1 MRSSFFRAR
10 RRQCVP
16 GEPPLSLDES
26 VIPFRRVAIHGVG
39 LIGGSLG
46 MALKR
51 SDSRV
56 SIRGIGRDVARL
68 ERARQL
74 GAIDEYRTDLDGVSD
89 VDLVVLATPVEH
101 ILETLEIIGQY
112 LSEGTLV
119 TDVGSTKRK
128 IGRKAEDCLPA
139 TIEFIP
145 GHPIAGRERGGVEN
159 SLPDLFER
167 APYVLCPGSRERS
180 SSLGKLVQTVKA
192 IGAEP
197 AVISVEEH
205 DRILAWSS
213 HLPQVLS
220 TALASLSLEQE
231 THGYPLVRLSGN
243 GFRDVLRLAG
253 SPYSVWEG
261 ILESNADNIE
271 LALEEF
277 IQHLEQVRTGLKQ
290 KSLSADFGRAVEF
303 YGRLRQSKE
312 QSSGD

>member
-1 MRSSFFRAR
+1 MTN
-10 RRQCVP
+10 
-16 GEPPLSLDES
+16 D

-51 SDSRV
+51 CDARV
-56 SIRGIGRDVARL
+56 YIRGIGRDAARL

-74 GAIDEYRTDLDGVSD
+74 GAIDEYRTDLNGVSD
-89 VDLVVLATPVEH
+89 LDLVVLATPIDH
-101 ILETLEIIGQY
+101 ILETLEAIGQH

-139 TIEFIP
+139 AIEFIG

-159 SLPDLFER
+159 GAPDLFER

-180 SSLGKLVQTVKA
+180 RSLEKLVQTVKA

-213 HLPQVLS
+213 HLPQILS
-220 TALASLSLEQE
+220 TVLASLGLEQE
-231 THGYPLVRLSGN
+231 ACGYPLVRLSGT
-243 GFRDVLRLAG
+243 GFRDVLRLAA
-253 SPYSVWEG
+253 SPYSVWKA

-271 LALEEF
+271 HALEEF
-277 IQHLEQVRTGLKQ
+277 IRHLERVRTGLRQ
-290 KSLSADFGRAVEF
+290 ESLSSDFGRAVEF
-303 YGRLRQSKE
+303 YGRLRDLKKP
-312 QSSGD
+312 SGSD